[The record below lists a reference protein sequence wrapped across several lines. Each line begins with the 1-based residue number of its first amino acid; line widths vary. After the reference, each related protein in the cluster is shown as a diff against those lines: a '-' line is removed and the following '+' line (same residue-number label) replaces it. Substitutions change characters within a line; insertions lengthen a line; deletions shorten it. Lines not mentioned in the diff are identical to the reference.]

1 MSSELNRMK
10 ERAAE
15 LTREINAA
23 QAWGSGTMSAY
34 QELIRLQDAMESLQE
49 IEAPAV
55 TEAAPQKSS
64 KSKRPLDYVD
74 A

>member
-23 QAWGSGTMSAY
+23 QAGGSGTMSAY
-34 QELIRLQDAMESLQE
+34 QELIRLQGAMESLQE
-49 IEAPAV
+49 IEEPAV
-55 TEAAPQKSS
+55 VETPQKSS
-64 KSKRPLDYVD
+64 KAKRPSDYVD